1 MDFDVIIIGGGPGGL
16 AAGIYAGRANLK
28 TLILEGSGVGGQV
41 NYTTDIDNY
50 PGFLGTGPE
59 LAEKMREQVEKF
71 GITISQ
77 ERVKE
82 IANPAQDIKIV
93 RTRRNDYR
101 AKAIIISTG
110 ANPRLLGVDG
120 EERLKGAG
128 VSYCATCDG
137 AFFKDKTVLVAGG
150 GNTAFEEALYL
161 SKFCRKV
168 YLVHRSEKFRA
179 AGSLVDRVKANPKI
193 TIRTNEQ
200 IEKIQGEN
208 AVKSVVLKHTL
219 SSRIGVLETDAVFV
233 AIGRVPENAL
243 VKDILKLD
251 DSGYIVTDENMRTSV
266 KGIYAVGDV
275 RNTPL
280 RQVVTAAS
288 DGAVAASDIAAHIS

>member
-1 MDFDVIIIGGGPGGL
+1 MEFDVIIIGGGPAGL
-16 AAGIYAGRANLK
+16 TAGIYAGRANLK

-59 LAEKMREQVEKF
+59 LSEKMRVQAEKF
-71 GITISQ
+71 GVIISQ

-82 IANPAQDIKIV
+82 IANPSAEIKII
-93 RTRRNDYR
+93 RTRRNEYK
-101 AKAIIISTG
+101 AKAVILSTG

-161 SKFCRKV
+161 SKFCQRV

-179 AGSLVDRVKANPKI
+179 AASLIEKVKASSKI
-193 TIRTNEQ
+193 IIRTNEQ

-219 SSRIGVLETDAVFV
+219 SSRIGVLDTDAVFV
-233 AIGRVPENAL
+233 AIGRIPENTL
-243 VKDILKLD
+243 VKDFLQLD
-251 DSGYIVTDENMRTSV
+251 NSGYIVTDENMRTSI
-266 KGIYAVGDV
+266 KGIYAIGDV

-288 DGAVAASDIAAHIS
+288 DGAIAASDIAANI